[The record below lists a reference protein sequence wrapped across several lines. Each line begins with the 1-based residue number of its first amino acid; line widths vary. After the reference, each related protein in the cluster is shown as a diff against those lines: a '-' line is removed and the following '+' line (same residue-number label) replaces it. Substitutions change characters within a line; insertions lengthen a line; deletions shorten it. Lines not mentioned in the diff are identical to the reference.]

1 MLQLGR
7 PRRIAICFSGQLR
20 TWRNCVDTWHNILLH
35 NGKNDNIDVFCHM
48 WDFNSV
54 PNSVQGNGIAA
65 TEKVDLSELKELV
78 HILKPKKVIVE
89 SERTIQPIVADQA
102 ITYPPFLSQFY
113 GIMQAARL
121 KREYEISQDIMYD
134 VVVRS
139 RYDAF
144 YSNNLSNQYN
154 LITPNIMEAFHF
166 GWNPNINQG
175 RIGDIC
181 WMADSQT
188 YDIISDY
195 YLNLHTINPK
205 WFSRTG
211 YPFIAESVFFY
222 YIKKN
227 NIAINV
233 NNWDIKLFRK
243 SKAHA
248 FSKDKNGFETW

>member
-1 MLQLGR
+1 MLPLGK
-7 PRRIAICFSGQLR
+7 PRVAICFSGQLR
-20 TWRNCVDTWHNILLH
+20 TWRKCVDTWHNILLY
-35 NGKNDNIDVFCHM
+35 NGKNDNIDIFCHM

-54 PNSVQGNGIAA
+54 PNAVQGSDPMV
-65 TEKVDLSELKELV
+65 TEKVDSTELQELIN
-78 HILKPKKVIVE
+78 ILKPKKVIVE
-89 SERTIQPIVADQA
+89 SERTIHPIVPDQV

-144 YSNNLSNQYN
+144 YSSNLSKQYN
-154 LITPNIMEAFHF
+154 LITSDVMEGFHF
-166 GWNPNINQG
+166 GWNPSINQG
-175 RIGDIC
+175 RMGDIC
-181 WMADSQT
+181 WMSDSQT

-195 YLNLHTINPK
+195 YLNIHTINPK
-205 WFSRTG
+205 WFEVEG
-211 YPFIAESVFFY
+211 YPFTPESVFFY

-227 NIAINV
+227 NITINS
-233 NNWDIKLFRK
+233 NNWNIQLFRQ
-243 SKAHA
+243 SAEYA